1 MKNVQ
6 NILFRFNEQT
16 GKWNCFSRN
25 DYKEYWNRRSLIYV
39 GRGYSPKSA
48 LKNYKTM
55 KANGI
60 DPWVQGQDPNERRSY

>member
-16 GKWNCFSRN
+16 GKWNCFSRD

-39 GRGYSPKSA
+39 GRGYSPESA
-48 LKNYKTM
+48 LKNYKNM
-55 KANGI
+55 KVGGI
-60 DPWVQGQDPNERRSY
+60 DPWVQGQNPNDNTS

>member
-16 GKWNCFSRN
+16 GKWNCFSRD
-25 DYKEYWNRRSLIYV
+25 DYKEYWNKRSLVYV
-39 GRGYSPKSA
+39 GRGYSPESA

-55 KANGI
+55 KASGI

>member
-16 GKWNCFSRN
+16 GKWNCFSRD

-39 GRGYSPKSA
+39 GRGYSPESA
-48 LKNYKTM
+48 LKNYKNM
-55 KANGI
+55 KVGGI
-60 DPWVQGQDPNERRSY
+60 DPWVQGQNPNERRSY